1 MSDLVPRDQV
11 SRQGVRGFVAV
22 AGGVGT
28 LFLATLGGIPG
39 IIIGG
44 VITVIGLAL
53 SGGKKERT
61 AGVVTAVAGA
71 AVVVSSLPFLSSV
84 FGGLFHGVMYAAGIV
99 LLGVGGFSLYRFF
112 SNLRKR
118 S

>member
-1 MSDLVPRDQV
+1 MSDIVPRDQL
-11 SRQGVRGFVAV
+11 SRQGVRGAVAV

-28 LFLATLGGIPG
+28 LILAGLGGLPG

-44 VITVIGLAL
+44 ILTIAGIAL
-53 SGGKKERT
+53 SGGKKEKT
-61 AGVVTAVAGA
+61 AGIVTAVAGA
-71 AVVVSSLPFLSSV
+71 TIVVSSIIPGAFGFL
-84 FGGLFHGVMYAAGIV
+84 HWIMRAAGIV
-99 LLGVGGFSLYRFF
+99 LLGVGGFSLFRFF